1 MFGQLALVLTEQ
13 ASNCT
18 VYLASHLRA
27 AHEKARYGAQGG
39 ERGG

>member
-1 MFGQLALVLTEQ
+1 MFRQLALGLAEQ
-13 ASNCT
+13 ASDCT
-18 VYLASHLRA
+18 VHLESHFRA